1 MPRLPH
7 APALLAAL
15 FAATSLAGCAL
26 PVVLGAGA
34 AAGYVGLQQRPAK
47 QIAADTDLKLSIKN
61 NLSAQKF
68 SYMGDIGIDVFYGD
82 VLLTGVVP
90 TQAEGDQV
98 LDIVRRTEGVKKVY
112 NELFF
117 GAAYTA
123 AQKAK
128 DAWISTQLQPR
139 LIGTED
145 AYPLNYLIT
154 VVNSHVYVM
163 GSVETI
169 TEKQHV
175 LHVIRTTNGVQQVHD
190 YLVLMPK
197 TSDGRSNTNAQSLNS
212 GTLRAP
218 NPFPDDPQNP

>member
-1 MPRLPH
+1 MPRFS
-7 APALLAAL
+7 PAVPLTAAALAATML
-15 FAATSLAGCAL
+15 GGCAL

-34 AAGYVGLQQRPAK
+34 AAGYVGLQQRPTH
-47 QIAADTDLKLSIKN
+47 QIADDTQLKLSIKDH
-61 NLSAQKF
+61 LSALKF
-68 SYMGDIGIDVFYGD
+68 SYLGDIGIDVFYGD

-90 TQAEGDQV
+90 TQAEGDKV

-112 NELFF
+112 NELFV

-128 DAWISTQLQPR
+128 DAWISAQLQPR
-139 LIGTED
+139 LIGTQE
-145 AYPLNYLIT
+145 AYPLNYLIS
-154 VVNSHVYVM
+154 VVNNHVYIM
-163 GSVETI
+163 GSVETV

-175 LHVIRTTNGVQQVHD
+175 LHVIRTTSGVQQVHD

-197 TSDGRSNTNAQSLNS
+197 TADGRSNTNEQTLNS